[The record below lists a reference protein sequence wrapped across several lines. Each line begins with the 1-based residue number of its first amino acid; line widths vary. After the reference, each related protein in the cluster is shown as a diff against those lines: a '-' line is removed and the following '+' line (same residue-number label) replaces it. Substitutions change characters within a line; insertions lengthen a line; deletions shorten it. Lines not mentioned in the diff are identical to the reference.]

1 MRFVKQIML
10 CPILNVQFLFCKQSL
25 FSAALLY
32 SPMTGLKRRSTH
44 SHNEHNEG
52 LHSGNFWHIHITIE
66 HHHFY
71 TMVHHQAK

>member
-1 MRFVKQIML
+1 MFSFYSANKD
-10 CPILNVQFLFCKQSL
+10 KQSL

-44 SHNEHNEG
+44 SPNEHNEG

-66 HHHFY
+66 HHYFY
-71 TMVHHQAK
+71 TIQWYIIKLNEPCRP